1 MIVLSYGHVVQL
13 YSIRV
18 SEKNGAFI
26 RPIGFIINDCSVLR
40 ACFIS
45 NSMIILLGEN
55 LKIKLINTYDFV
67 PRVYNQLSDSK
78 ETKDFLIS
86 YEAFNINDNSG
97 IQNDVINYEK
107 NKKFIY
113 NNKFICAK
121 NSVYYITS
129 DAKVNK
135 IILSNYDDVL
145 NSLCEKEDYIRMLW
159 LLSIIFNKKTNLL
172 NKQLNKI
179 EQNYSQNRKKQ
190 LCDLY
195 LMRFFITKTVP
206 ELQNKNEI
214 YARMLLE
221 FFMETNNFE
230 TLSEFLT
237 ILSSSG
243 LDKYIYSN
251 LTKYIANGDLYD
263 NVLNVDILK
272 NYINYCIDQNEKLL
286 LNKVLLKLNL
296 DTLLQADI
304 LKIN

>member
-1 MIVLSYGHVVQL
+1 M
-13 YSIRV
+13 
-18 SEKNGAFI
+18 
-26 RPIGFIINDCSVLR
+26 
-40 ACFIS
+40 
-45 NSMIILLGEN
+45 
-55 LKIKLINTYDFV
+55 
-67 PRVYNQLSDSK
+67 
-78 ETKDFLIS
+78 
-86 YEAFNINDNSG
+86 
-97 IQNDVINYEK
+97 
-107 NKKFIY
+107 
-113 NNKFICAK
+113 
-121 NSVYYITS
+121 
-129 DAKVNK
+129 
-135 IILSNYDDVL
+135 
-145 NSLCEKEDYIRMLW
+145 
-159 LLSIIFNKKTNLL
+159 LSIIFNKKTNLL

-263 NVLNVDILK
+263 NVLNIDILK

-304 LKIN
+304 LKIISEKELINPYIYTRIKNIQAGKIDYFLPVIYLDSVFKKEYLEKKKTKKK